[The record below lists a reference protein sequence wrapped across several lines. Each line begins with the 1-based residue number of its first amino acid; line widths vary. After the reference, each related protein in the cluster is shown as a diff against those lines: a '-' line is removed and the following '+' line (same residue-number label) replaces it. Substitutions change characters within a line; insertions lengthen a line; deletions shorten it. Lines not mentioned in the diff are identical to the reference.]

1 MEHRMWPNEN
11 GAANNF
17 AELEKKVYSAFS
29 NCGMDAWFLVDIDP
43 VGFSNEKI
51 RMASVISSKYGVLT
65 LSIHE
70 KTSIEQFL
78 PAVDSYTNIIENKI
92 YNLLLESAAL
102 ITKKANKKVLK
113 FPYYH
118 LNVFKSLNGV
128 ENNRCVGINKFTQ
141 EGIVALLLS
150 EENCKPFD
158 KSYGEL
164 SESEAIAIVN
174 KIAPEYTVIKPQI
187 IKNEADNMLDEKNID
202 VESLPFITGKEV
214 EYSTFLLDDEQVKY
228 INEMGTGHRVLLA
241 NAGAGKSVLLLS
253 RAYRYASTHKNGKV
267 LITCFNNNLADS
279 YRFKKSC
286 SNFGDNNNLYIM
298 TFHKLVKKI
307 YNEILKLN
315 IAGEYPTEQEIQD
328 LLLYI
333 QKGNVKLKFTAI
345 FIDEVQIFPP
355 LYLDI
360 CYALLD
366 TNKDAVF
373 LLAGDLNQTVRKQ
386 SKRGDAPWKKIDGG
400 KLNFRGRVKY
410 ISKNYRNS
418 PQISSY
424 LNAMLAYMNLR
435 LSQNGLIDMQEFE
448 YNIFGD
454 GPAQNIALEVQ
465 RRIPRTDICRRIIQA
480 IEKITSKYKIGYSDI
495 AIIFPYKESRFL
507 KYYLLFW
514 ITTEMKKRGIQYSLI
529 FSDAQEGRS
538 QYSRTNGV
546 VLTTIDSSLG
556 LDFRA
561 VILAGLYPYE
571 YIYTE
576 NKKYKKIN
584 DWAQLAKLS
593 SDEQESI
600 KVQLRKLYT
609 ACSRAREVLY
619 VLSDIE
625 EGSPFDDVLEDRS
638 K

>member
-1 MEHRMWPNEN
+1 MEHRIWPTEN
-11 GAANNF
+11 GVANNF

-29 NCGMDAWFLVDIDP
+29 NCGVDAWFLVDIDP
-43 VGFSNEKI
+43 VGFSNEKV
-51 RMASVISSKYGVLT
+51 RMASVISPKFGVIT

-70 KTSIEQFL
+70 ENSIEQFL
-78 PAVDSYTNIIENKI
+78 PTVDLYTNMIEEKI

-102 ITKKANKKVLK
+102 ITKKDNKKVLK
-113 FPYYH
+113 FPYCH
-118 LNVFKSLNGV
+118 LNVFKSLDGV
-128 ENNRCVGINKFTQ
+128 ENNRCIDIDMLMHEDEFAK
-141 EGIVALLLS
+141 LLS

-158 KSYGEL
+158 KSYGGL
-164 SESEAIAIVN
+164 SDAEAIAVIS

-187 IKNEADNMLDEKNID
+187 IKSEADSLLDEDID
-202 VESLPFITGKEV
+202 VEALPFITGKEV
-214 EYSTFLLDDEQVKY
+214 EYSTFLLDEDQVKY

-253 RAYRYASTHKNGKV
+253 RAYRYASTHKSGKV

-279 YRFKKSC
+279 YKFKNSC
-286 SNFGDNNNLYIM
+286 SNFGDNNNLFIM

-307 YNEILKLN
+307 YNECLKSS
-315 IAGEYPTEQEIQD
+315 IVGEYPTEQEIQD

-333 QKGNVKLKFTAI
+333 KKGMVNLKFTAI
-345 FIDEVQIFPP
+345 FIDEVQIFTP

-366 TNKDAVF
+366 SNKDAVF

-386 SKRGDAPWKKIDGG
+386 SRKGDAPWKKIDGG

-424 LNAMLAYMNLR
+424 LNAMLAYMNLK
-435 LSQNGLIDMQEFE
+435 LSQNGLIDMQEFD

-465 RRIPRTDICRRIIQA
+465 RRISRMDICRRIIGA
-480 IEKITSKYKIGYSDI
+480 IEEITNKYKVGYSDI
-495 AIIFPYKESRFL
+495 AVLFPYKENRFL
-507 KYYLLFW
+507 KYHILFW
-514 ITTEMKKRGIQYSLI
+514 ITSEMKKRGIQYSLI
-529 FSDAQEGRS
+529 FSDDQEERS

-546 VLTTIDSSLG
+546 VLSTIDSSLG

-576 NKKYKKIN
+576 DKKTKKIN
-584 DWAQLAKLS
+584 GWEQLSKLP
-593 SDEQESI
+593 SDEQESV

>member
-1 MEHRMWPNEN
+1 MDKRIWPTDISAGDNYT
-11 GAANNF
+11 GI
-17 AELEKKVYSAFS
+17 EKKVYSVFS
-29 NCGMDAWFLVDIDP
+29 NNEMSAWFLVDIDP
-43 VGFSNEKI
+43 VGFSNEKV
-51 RMASVISSKYGVLT
+51 RMAAIVSANDGIVT
-65 LSIHE
+65 LSLHE
-70 KTSIEQFL
+70 DVDPSQFVVTVDLYTDMIEG
-78 PAVDSYTNIIENKI
+78 KI
-92 YNLLLESAAL
+92 YDLLLESAAL
-102 ITKKANKKVLK
+102 ISKTNDKKILK
-113 FPYYH
+113 MPYKH
-118 LNVFKSLNGV
+118 INVFRDLCGV
-128 ENNRCVGINKFTQ
+128 ENERCIS
-141 EGIVALLLS
+141 LDSLS
-150 EENCKPFD
+150 TKEEIQKLFCTGKCKPYT
-158 KSYGEL
+158 KSFCTIDDA
-164 SESEAIAIVN
+164 EAIAIIS
-174 KIAPEYTVIKPQI
+174 KIAPEYTVIKPQVV
-187 IKNEADNMLDEKNID
+187 KNEVDESSDDIN
-202 VESLPFITGKEV
+202 VEELPAITGREI
-214 EYSTFLLDDEQVKY
+214 EYSTFLLDEDQVKY
-228 INEMGTGHRVLLA
+228 VNEMGTGHRVLLA

-253 RAYRYASTHKNGKV
+253 RAYRYASTHKSGKV

-279 YRFKKSC
+279 YKFKNSC
-286 SNFGDNNNLYIM
+286 SNFGDNNNLFIM

-307 YNEILKLN
+307 YNECLKSS

-333 QKGNVKLKFTAI
+333 KKGMVNLKFTAI
-345 FIDEVQIFPP
+345 FIDEVQIFTP

-366 TNKDAVF
+366 SNKDAVF
-373 LLAGDLNQTVRKQ
+373 LLAGDLNQAVRKQ
-386 SKRGDAPWKKIDGG
+386 SRKGDAPWKKIDGG

-424 LNAMLAYMNLR
+424 LNAMLAYMNLK
-435 LSQNGLIDMQEFE
+435 LSQNGLIDMQEFD

-465 RRIPRTDICRRIIQA
+465 RRISRMDICGRIIGA
-480 IEKITSKYKIGYSDI
+480 IEEITNKYKVGYSDI
-495 AIIFPYKESRFL
+495 AVLFPYKENRFL
-507 KYYLLFW
+507 KYHILFW
-514 ITTEMKKRGIQYSLI
+514 ITSEMKKRGIQYSLI
-529 FSDAQEGRS
+529 FSDDQEERS

-546 VLTTIDSSLG
+546 VLSTIDSSLG

-576 NKKYKKIN
+576 DKKTKKIN
-584 DWAQLAKLS
+584 GWEQLSKLP
-593 SDEQESI
+593 SDEQESV

>member
-1 MEHRMWPNEN
+1 MEHRMWPAEN
-11 GAANNF
+11 GSVNNL
-17 AELEKKVYSAFS
+17 AELEKKVYSAFA

-43 VGFSNEKI
+43 VGFSNEKV
-51 RMASVISSKYGVLT
+51 RMASVISPKFGVLT

-70 KTSIEQFL
+70 ENSIEQFL
-78 PAVDSYTNIIENKI
+78 STVDLYTNMIEEKI

-102 ITKKANKKVLK
+102 IAKKDNKKILK
-113 FPYYH
+113 FPYRH
-118 LNVFKSLNGV
+118 VNVFKSLNGV
-128 ENNRCVGINKFTQ
+128 ENNRCLDLDMLTQ
-141 EGIVALLLS
+141 EGIFATLLS
-150 EENCKPFD
+150 EDNCKPFD
-158 KSYGEL
+158 KSYGEV
-164 SESEAIAIVN
+164 SDTEAIAIVS

-187 IKNEADNMLDEKNID
+187 SKSEADSSLDEDID
-202 VESLPFITGKEV
+202 VEELPFITGKEV
-214 EYSTFLLDDEQVKY
+214 EYSTFLLDEDQVKY

-253 RAYRYASTHKNGKV
+253 RAYRYASTHKSGKV

-279 YRFKKSC
+279 YKFKNSC
-286 SNFGDNNNLYIM
+286 SNFGDNNNLFIM

-307 YNEILKLN
+307 YNECLKAN

-333 QKGNVKLKFTAI
+333 KKGMVKLKFTAI
-345 FIDEVQIFPP
+345 FIDEVQIFTP

-366 TNKDAVF
+366 SNKDAVF

-386 SKRGDAPWKKIDGG
+386 SRRGDAPWKKINGG

-424 LNAMLAYMNLR
+424 LNAMLAYMNLK

-465 RRIPRTDICRRIIQA
+465 RRISRMDICGKIINA
-480 IEKITSKYKIGYSDI
+480 IEEITNKYKVGYSDI
-495 AIIFPYKESRFL
+495 AVLFPYKENRFL
-507 KYYLLFW
+507 KYYVLFW
-514 ITTEMKKRGIQYSLI
+514 ITSEMKKRGIQYSLI
-529 FSDAQEGRS
+529 FSDDQEERS

-546 VLTTIDSSLG
+546 VLSTIDSSLG

-576 NKKYKKIN
+576 DKKTKKIN
-584 DWAQLAKLS
+584 NWEQLSKLP
-593 SDEQESI
+593 SDEQESV

-625 EGSPFDDVLEDRS
+625 AGSPFDDVLEDRS

>member
-1 MEHRMWPNEN
+1 MEHRMWPTEINSNSYNEIEKMAYSSFLNN
-11 GAANNF
+11 GI
-17 AELEKKVYSAFS
+17 K
-29 NCGMDAWFLVDIDP
+29 AWFLVDIDP
-43 VGFSNEKI
+43 VGFSSEKV
-51 RMASVISSKYGVLT
+51 RMAAIILGERGVLT
-65 LSIHE
+65 LSLHDKGE
-70 KTSIEQFL
+70 VEQFL
-78 PAVDSYTNIIENKI
+78 PNADLYTNLIEDKI
-92 YNLLLESAAL
+92 YNLLLESAVL
-102 ITKKANKKVLK
+102 ISKTGNKKVLK
-113 FPYYH
+113 FPYKH
-118 LNVFKSLNGV
+118 LNVFKNTNGNT
-128 ENNRCVGINKFTQ
+128 NNRCIGIDALRDIEN
-141 EGIVALLLS
+141 VASLF
-150 EENCKPFD
+150 NNDFCKPYD
-158 KSYGEL
+158 KSFKEITETEG
-164 SESEAIAIVN
+164 IAIVS

-187 IKNEADNMLDEKNID
+187 IKSEADSLLDKDID
-202 VESLPFITGKEV
+202 VEDLPFITGKEV
-214 EYSTFLLDDEQVKY
+214 EYSTFLLDKDQVKY

-253 RAYRYASTHKNGKV
+253 RAYRYASTHKSGKV

-279 YRFKKSC
+279 YKFKNSC
-286 SNFGDNNNLYIM
+286 SNFGDNNNLFIM

-307 YNEILKLN
+307 YNECLKVN

-333 QKGNVKLKFTAI
+333 KKGMVKLKFTAI
-345 FIDEVQIFPP
+345 FIDEVQIFTP

-366 TNKDAVF
+366 SNKDAVF

-386 SKRGDAPWKKIDGG
+386 SRRGDAPWKKIDGG

-424 LNAMLAYMNLR
+424 LNAMLAYMNLK

-465 RRIPRTDICRRIIQA
+465 RGISRMDICGRIINA
-480 IEKITSKYKIGYSDI
+480 IEEITNKYKVGYSDI
-495 AIIFPYKESRFL
+495 AVLFPYKENRFL
-507 KYYLLFW
+507 KYYVLFW
-514 ITTEMKKRGIQYSLI
+514 ITSEMKKRGIQYSLI
-529 FSDAQEGRS
+529 FSDDQEERS

-546 VLTTIDSSLG
+546 VLSTIDSSLG

-576 NKKYKKIN
+576 DKKIKKIN
-584 DWAQLAKLS
+584 GWEQLSKLP
-593 SDEQESI
+593 SDEQESV

-625 EGSPFDDVLEDRS
+625 AGSPFDDVLEDRS